1 MESVKYHTEKLIV
14 ALKESDSYQ
23 KYEEVRE
30 EIAKDPELKR
40 QLDEYRKRNYLMQ
53 AEDVPEDLFQEE
65 EKMSREYKELREN
78 ELIETYLES
87 ELEICRK
94 IQRIIQK
101 VVVSIDMDID
111 EFVDDINL

>member
-1 MESVKYHTEKLIV
+1 MESVKYHTEKLIA

-30 EIAKDPELKR
+30 EIAQNPELKQ
-40 QLDEYRKRNYLMQ
+40 QLDEFRKRNYLMQ
-53 AEDVPEDLFQEE
+53 AEEIPEDLFQEE
-65 EKMSREYKELREN
+65 EKMSREYKEFREN
-78 ELIETYLES
+78 ELIESYLEC

-111 EFVDDINL
+111 EFIDDINL